1 MQDIFLANIG
11 IKGIV
16 HECATRQAGRVG
28 FIMKKN
34 SRKRLQLCLFKF
46 KITAGHVP
54 DV

>member
-28 FIMKKN
+28 FIMKKEY
-34 SRKRLQLCLFKF
+34 SQAFTIVF
-46 KITAGHVP
+46 IQI
-54 DV
+54 